1 MVNNP
6 TSPAAATTTIT
17 FLVILFSLLYDGKS
31 QTFATSLPPLR
42 HGKQNLTHLHFFFH
56 DVVAGPNATAIRVA
70 EAPITNTS
78 ISAFGLVAIFDNLLT
93 VGPERNS
100 TRVGR
105 AQGMYASADFK
116 EFSFM
121 MVQNYV
127 FDDERFNGSSLSILG
142 RNPILSAVRE
152 FPVVGGSGVFRFAS
166 GYAEARTYF
175 FNVTSGDAIVE
186 YDVYVLHY

>member
-6 TSPAAATTTIT
+6 TSR
-17 FLVILFSLLYDGKS
+17 KS
-31 QTFATSLPPLR
+31 PNFCNHLHQLR
-42 HGKQNLTHLHFFFH
+42 HGKQNLTHFQFFFH
-56 DVVAGPNATAIRVA
+56 DVVDGPNATAIRVA

-78 ISAFGLVAIFDNLLT
+78 PSAFGFVAINDNLLT

-105 AQGMYASADFK
+105 AQGMYASADFN

-127 FDDERFNGSSLSILG
+127 FDEKRFNGSSLSILG

-175 FNVTSGDAIVE
+175 VNFTNGDAIVE

>member
-1 MVNNP
+1 
-6 TSPAAATTTIT
+6 
-17 FLVILFSLLYDGKS
+17 
-31 QTFATSLPPLR
+31 
-42 HGKQNLTHLHFFFH
+42 
-56 DVVAGPNATAIRVA
+56 
-70 EAPITNTS
+70 
-78 ISAFGLVAIFDNLLT
+78 
-93 VGPERNS
+93 GPERNS